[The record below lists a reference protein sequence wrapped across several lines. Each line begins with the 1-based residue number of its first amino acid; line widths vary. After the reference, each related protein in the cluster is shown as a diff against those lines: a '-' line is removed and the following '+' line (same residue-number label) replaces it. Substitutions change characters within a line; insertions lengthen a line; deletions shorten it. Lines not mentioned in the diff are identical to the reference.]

1 MAIKMQNICS
11 TDLMTTSKYLVEKD
25 TPSRI
30 PFKDSIGL
38 KKIEER
44 DRQFHV
50 VKIIHTV
57 DFKNPYENYIEKKPE
72 IIENVENNSKII
84 IRVYQHLYADI
95 ADTFFSNI
103 FIL

>member
-1 MAIKMQNICS
+1 MQNICS
-11 TDLMTTSKYLVEKD
+11 IDLMTTSKYLVEKG

-30 PFKDSIGL
+30 PFKNSIDL

-44 DRQFHV
+44 DQQFHV

-57 DFKNPYENYIEKKPE
+57 EFKNPYENYIEKKPE